1 MDGRIRV
8 PGRGGTS
15 QMPNLIAGVQIDKVA
30 KHGRRVVDDA
40 AHGRESLFERR
51 VKGHRRHVGGRAWV
65 CVWSKVMG
73 GREREDGKERRE
85 AGRERA

>member
-1 MDGRIRV
+1 MPLERKEIVEWRATSGWEGQS
-8 PGRGGTS
+8 PGGTERGAESQIPPADSTS

-51 VKGHRRHVGGRAWV
+51 VKGHRRHVGGRA
-65 CVWSKVMG
+65 
-73 GREREDGKERRE
+73 
-85 AGRERA
+85 